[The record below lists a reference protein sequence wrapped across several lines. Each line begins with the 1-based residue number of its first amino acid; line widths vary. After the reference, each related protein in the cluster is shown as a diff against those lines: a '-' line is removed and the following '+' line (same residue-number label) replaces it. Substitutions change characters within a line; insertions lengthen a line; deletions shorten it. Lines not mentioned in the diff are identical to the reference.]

1 MKFQGLTK
9 SGSEYLAKCLAES
22 IPVTF
27 SKVKIGDGIL
37 QDGDNPYEFLAIKK
51 IKKEMEISTKDQ
63 SGENVR
69 LGIQV
74 SNDNLKEGFYPREI
88 GIFVDDDGHDKL
100 YWYINDGNECSY
112 LPPAATAPVK
122 FKIGV
127 NLMASSSGSVV
138 VNWTGKDMFVDREYL
153 EKRLHEKA
161 SRENLGRIKVGET
174 LEINDDGCL
183 NVATPVKRY
192 SVLFEGSNP
201 KGTRMHDAI
210 GLKSG
215 VGTDTETCINDFDDV
230 SFYKTKIVKGYHD
243 ADGKFH
249 ITSIK
254 GDLFFE
260 EDSNNEFY
268 ERIPFFYKLDPLTF
282 SVSVTATKIEGYI
295 LAPMFKNQ
303 EEKIYIGRFRTA
315 LDEDGIPV
323 SKAGIFADYES
334 LNTHMANAKKYNN
347 YAHTE
352 TFKIRFS
359 EYLLQLVEFATKNLQ
374 TVMMGSCTLVWSP
387 NYKILEDSTET
398 NSIKITPAQSREFR
412 IGQTIGIGTYVND
425 SSVCNE
431 RIIET
436 IDTDLGIITFNG
448 EPVNVVAGNIIWN
461 KYWIN
466 GATDSVLGSSGSPG
480 DNTSGKY
487 PCVWRGKESP
497 WGDGYSALADVLI
510 KRTGTEGNYIYTPC
524 ILEDLT
530 KYANGVITQDYTE
543 LHYNL
548 ATYDGYIKR
557 LGFDERTPWV
567 MLPEQVGGDSNSYFS
582 DHYWYPRYDVGV
594 VFSGGDWYD
603 GSRAGAICSYCSY
616 RPSSSS
622 LSRLSRL
629 CVTGV

>member
-37 QDGDNPYEFLAIKK
+37 QNGDNPYEFLAIKK

-174 LEINDDGCL
+174 LEINDGGCL

-215 VGTDTETCINDFDDV
+215 VGTDTETCINDFDSV
-230 SFYKTKIVKGYHD
+230 SFFDTRIVKGYHD
-243 ADGKFH
+243 IFGKFH

-254 GDLFFE
+254 NEPLFSSDE
-260 EDSNNEFY
+260 NSEFY
-268 ERIPFFYKLDPLTF
+268 ERKPFYCKYDFDGL
-282 SVSVTATKIEGYI
+282 VSVCATKIDGYE
-295 LAPMFKNQ
+295 LAPMFSNPTDFV
-303 EEKIYIGRFRTA
+303 YIARFFTS
-315 LDEDGIPV
+315 LVDGIPV
-323 SKAGIFADYES
+323 SKAGYFPHFNS
-334 LNTHMANAKKYNN
+334 LNGHMSDALKYNKN
-347 YAHTE
+347 AHTE
-352 TFKIRFS
+352 TLKIRIS
-359 EYLLQLVEFATKNLQ
+359 EYILQLVEFATKDLQ
-374 TVMMGSCTLVWSP
+374 TVMAGTTTLVWNESC
-387 NYKILEDSTET
+387 KAIKKVVEG
-398 NSIKITPAQSREFR
+398 NSITLTAAQASEFR
-412 IGQTIGIGTYVND
+412 VGQTVGIGTALNDDSICKDRVITKVNTEEVIFD
-425 SSVCNE
+425 GS
-431 RIIET
+431 
-436 IDTDLGIITFNG
+436 
-448 EPVNVVAGNIIWN
+448 PVNINIGDIIWN
-461 KYWIN
+461 KPWKTGTTAN
-466 GATDSVLGSSGSPG
+466 VKASSGSPK
-480 DNTSGKY
+480 NNLSGKY

-497 WGDGYSALADVLI
+497 WGEGYSALCDIAI
-510 KRTGTEGNYIYTPC
+510 SRTGTEDNYAYTPY
-524 ILEDLT
+524 ILDDLKKYSGTITENYT
-530 KYANGVITQDYTE
+530 KID
-543 LHYNL
+543 YNL
-548 ATYDGYIKR
+548 ATEDGYITKM
-557 LGFDERTPWV
+557 GKDERFPWV
-567 MLPEQVGGDSNSYFS
+567 SLPTETKGSSKTFFS
-582 DHYWYPRYDVGV
+582 DYYWHPRYEASA
-594 VFSGGDWYD
+594 VFSGGNWTS
-603 GSRAGAICSYCSY
+603 GSQAGAVCFTCTYQPSNSIVY
-616 RPSSSS
+616 R
-622 LSRLSRL
+622 LARL
-629 CVTGV
+629 CITGGF